1 LTVPPPPRRL
11 LLVASSLAPLL
22 LAGCAKPTGVAYLEI
37 ENDQGLGGGGRAEPV
52 YVDPRVEVE
61 RNEYRRSYVNN
72 GSNIRQ
78 SIRIKGPV
86 MIVPATASATQ
97 PAPPAPPA
105 R

>member
-1 LTVPPPPRRL
+1 MTVPRRL
-11 LLVASSLAPLL
+11 ALFALSIAAPL
-22 LAGCAKPTGVAYLEI
+22 LAGCAKPNGIAYLEI
-37 ENDQGLGGGGRAEPV
+37 QNDQGLGGGGRAEPV

-86 MIVPATASATQ
+86 MIVPATPAATQ
-97 PAPPAPPA
+97 PA